1 MLSEYGGYTIE
12 RLENELSWEQVF
24 LMTDAMVDRHNPGDN
39 SGSSSGS
46 GSGRPRK
53 PNTRVREYTLEEVIS
68 GKAPKGLAGLA
79 IKVDKEGS
87 E

>member
-12 RLENELSWEQVF
+12 RMENELSWEQVF
-24 LMTDAMVDRHNPGDN
+24 LLTDAMVDRYKPEENT
-39 SGSSSGS
+39 GSVST
-46 GSGRPRK
+46 RPSK

-68 GKAPKGLAGLA
+68 GKAPSGLAGLA
-79 IKVDKEGS
+79 VKVDNEGS